1 MNTCVQLM
9 YIYIINDRLLSFT
22 IQSLLSN
29 LKDASNVSQEK
40 EYTFQHDKDIAQ
52 ATAPF
57 R

>member
-1 MNTCVQLM
+1 M
-9 YIYIINDRLLSFT
+9 YIYIINDRLLLSFT